1 MLAIKLKKI
10 ILIAGLASGFVL
22 MVLGIILVIVK
33 WKKDRKQKKNLL
45 LAKGNTETDVE
56 GNKEEGF
63 VTS

>member
-10 ILIAGLASGFVL
+10 ILIAGLTVGFVL
-22 MVLGIILVIVK
+22 FVLGIIFVIVK

-45 LAKGNTETDVE
+45 LGKGNTETDVE